1 MYRTC
6 IFFVSEIQK
15 ITWNPLDSG
24 DFSLFCNVFRVL
36 LLSGTKRAKRGPKPD
51 QPARPFWNSI
61 RSITDPILLIS
72 PSIKWPY
79 ILRVVDTS
87 LWPSQDCISLA
98 SQPPLRRVL
107 TALCR
112 RSWNRHQ
119 CTHSPKPLVFGLLLL
134 YLQKIGPHCSCF
146 QRVVMEQVKQF
157 LKLVRCKNL
166 CSLILFLFWQFNS
179 IRWIVWDHVQPYRI
193 IQTFTNDAVVLSDA
207 IGRQAVLYPFID
219 VALEQWRSQ
228 FF

>member
-1 MYRTC
+1 
-6 IFFVSEIQK
+6 
-15 ITWNPLDSG
+15 
-24 DFSLFCNVFRVL
+24 
-36 LLSGTKRAKRGPKPD
+36 
-51 QPARPFWNSI
+51 
-61 RSITDPILLIS
+61 
-72 PSIKWPY
+72 
-79 ILRVVDTS
+79 
-87 LWPSQDCISLA
+87 
-98 SQPPLRRVL
+98 
-107 TALCR
+107 
-112 RSWNRHQ
+112 
-119 CTHSPKPLVFGLLLL
+119 
-134 YLQKIGPHCSCF
+134 
-146 QRVVMEQVKQF
+146 MEQVKQF